1 MAIQNPILRHPHQP
15 LSARHE
21 GAQALGLL
29 PDYQS
34 GLERTLSDL
43 GGSQG
48 DNGIIGTRSDLCS
61 SGVDESGQCRRL
73 RDDLRVGEQDLMSE
87 KDPVPRL
94 DPSSQATSPRSAA
107 ASTSPSHPPNFQG
120 GGGEPPANRES
131 PEGSRVPRTNG
142 DLTQPHPHRA
152 IGVHTILNPTESQGG
167 FSSNTSPIAPRTVG
181 EGGNPTS
188 ITGQYMSSPTT
199 QRPYSYPGQGTLRGH
214 QVSPT
219 PPVGSPASG
228 PPSSNRASPNVLHPH
243 PAVETA
249 RRYLTPRSPRASS
262 SSQGP
267 IRRPGS
273 SHQSY
278 FPTAQSGINRLYS
291 LESAAPAPSHSPRS
305 GPPPPPITPY
315 YGISTSRP
323 GAVTSSAPPARPLSQ
338 PAATPFTIPGP
349 ISPGTQGPPPHTR
362 QQGYPTPYTTE
373 NTPSS
378 LSYSSSLPSGGTRQQ
393 SGYGG
398 ISHHHQRFSIT
409 DGQPI
414 LAINPEGGE
423 RMLIPVNTDHASKA
437 ADEKRQRN
445 AGASARFRQRK
456 KDKDEAKE
464 MALRR
469 MESQA
474 RELERRNRELEAELD
489 RTRADRNRLRDIVS
503 HTPGISDLAYQG
515 PPSPDP
521 RRNSGGGSGSSGGQ
535 YLERSPLAPVMPS
548 AAPTPVAGFTHPVD
562 DPHAGE
568 RAARRRRTDPQ
579 LGYSMPTYVS
589 TPAAMQPIPSP
600 TYSTSLSQPGTPSTT
615 QPAPPSTL
623 PPLRLEPSSGPLPIS
638 GPPGTSSGHPAYS
651 YRREPY
657 ESGWATR
664 PSDPRDSTGR

>member
-1 MAIQNPILRHPHQP
+1 MAIQTPILRHPPQP
-15 LSARHE
+15 HSARPE
-21 GAQALGLL
+21 ATFLGLL
-29 PDYQS
+29 SDFQS
-34 GLERTLSDL
+34 GSVRTSSDL
-43 GGSQG
+43 GRNQEQ
-48 DNGIIGTRSDLCS
+48 NETIGTRSYWRNP
-61 SGVDESGQCRRL
+61 GVDESGQCRRL
-73 RDDLRVGEQDLMSE
+73 RDDLREGEQVLMSE

-94 DPSSQATSPRSAA
+94 DTSSQVVSPRVAA
-107 ASTSPSHPPNFQG
+107 ASSSPSHQPNLRG

-131 PEGSRVPRTNG
+131 PESGGVPRTNG

-152 IGVHTILNPTESQGG
+152 IGVHTILNPTESQGTV
-167 FSSNTSPIAPRTVG
+167 SSNTSPVASRPLV
-181 EGGNPTS
+181 EGSNPTPV
-188 ITGQYMSSPTT
+188 TGQYGSSPTA
-199 QRPYSYPGQGTLRGH
+199 QRPYSYPGQGPLRGH
-214 QVSPT
+214 QASPT

-228 PPSSNRASPNVLHPH
+228 PSSNRASPNILHPH

-249 RRYLTPRSPRASS
+249 RRYLTPRSPRASI
-262 SSQGP
+262 SSQAP
-267 IRRPGS
+267 VRRPES

-278 FPTAQSGINRLYS
+278 FPPAPSGINRLYS
-291 LESAAPAPSHSPRS
+291 LESAAPAAPRSPRS
-305 GPPPPPITPY
+305 GHPAPPITPY
-315 YGISTSRP
+315 YGMSTPRAGS
-323 GAVTSSAPPARPLSQ
+323 ATSSMPPTRPLSQ
-338 PAATPFTIPGP
+338 PAATPFAVPGP
-349 ISPGTQGPPPHTR
+349 ISPGAQGPSSHIRP
-362 QQGYPTPYTTE
+362 QGYPAHYTAGSTS
-373 NTPSS
+373 SS
-378 LSYSSSLPSGGTRQQ
+378 LSYASSLPPGGGSRR
-393 SGYGG
+393 SSAYGSM
-398 ISHHHQRFSIT
+398 SHHPGFSIS

-464 MALRR
+464 VALRR

-474 RELERRNRELEAELD
+474 REFERRNRELEAELE

-515 PPSPDP
+515 PPSPGP
-521 RRNSGGGSGSSGGQ
+521 RSSGSGGGGSGSGPF
-535 YLERSPLAPVMPS
+535 LERSPLGPSMPP

-589 TPAAMQPIPSP
+589 TPGAMQPIPSP

-615 QPAPPSTL
+615 QPPSTL
-623 PPLRLEPSSGPLPIS
+623 PPLRLEPLSSGPPSIS
-638 GPPGTSSGHPAYS
+638 GPPATSGSQPTYS

-664 PSDPRDSTGR
+664 PSDPRDHSGR